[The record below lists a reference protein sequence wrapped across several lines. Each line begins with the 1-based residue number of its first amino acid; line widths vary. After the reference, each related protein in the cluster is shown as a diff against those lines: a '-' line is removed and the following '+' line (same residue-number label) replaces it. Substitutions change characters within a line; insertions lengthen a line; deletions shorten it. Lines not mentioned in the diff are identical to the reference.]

1 MTLAEKLKNNGAGN
15 PDFERHELMLV
26 LESKIRKYGSAS
38 FIIGRHV
45 GTDLNGIL
53 STIGDCNPYNR
64 EFLYKWLKEEGFR
77 FSSSF
82 NVYGV
87 ERITVTV

>member
-1 MTLAEKLKNNGAGN
+1 MTLAEKLKNSGAGN
-15 PDFERHELMLV
+15 PSFERHELMLV
-26 LESKIRKYGSAS
+26 LETKIGKYGSAS

-45 GTDLNGIL
+45 GTDLYGA
-53 STIGDCNPYNR
+53 SATIGDCNPYNR
-64 EFLYKWLKEEGFR
+64 EFLYKWLREEGFK

-82 NVYGV
+82 NAYGV